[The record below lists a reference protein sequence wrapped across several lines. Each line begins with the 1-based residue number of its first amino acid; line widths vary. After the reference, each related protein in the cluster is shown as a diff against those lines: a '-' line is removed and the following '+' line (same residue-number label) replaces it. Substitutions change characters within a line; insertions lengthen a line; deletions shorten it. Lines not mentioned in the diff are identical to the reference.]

1 MTISN
6 TQYSIHNGL
15 APSLGHI
22 ITFVRALMIVDIDSH
37 INEPMEAFE
46 WFLEEPYKSRRPRLI
61 KDTFGLTRILLEGRL
76 YPEPRLKQAHSKK
89 VEGVN
94 LGGARPGATD
104 PKARVSDLDV
114 EGIDVQV
121 VIGSLG
127 LALSTLPDKNFAVA
141 MARACNDFYA
151 DFCGFAPDRL
161 KCMATLPLQDVN
173 ASVDEMKR
181 ATRELGHAGII
192 LPPNVNGKN
201 LDHQDFYPIYEVAE
215 RLNFPIGIHWGNG
228 AYLPAAGAERF
239 DTHFMAHAFGHTFEQ
254 MIALTC
260 LICGG
265 VIEQFPRLRFA
276 FLEAGCG
283 WLPYWIRR
291 LREHYERRSAEVPQ
305 MKKEPVE
312 YLLSGSCYLAVEP
325 DEVLLPAVIE
335 MFGDDFIL
343 FGSDYPHTDSKFPD
357 SVKFVRDRSDISDA
371 SKEKILG
378 NGASFLGFRAE

>member
-1 MTISN
+1 
-6 TQYSIHNGL
+6 
-15 APSLGHI
+15 
-22 ITFVRALMIVDIDSH
+22 MIVDIDAH

-46 WFLEEPYKSRRPRLI
+46 WFLEEPYQSRRPRLI
-61 KDTFGLTRILLEGRL
+61 KDTCGLTRILLEGRL
-76 YPEPRLKQAHSKK
+76 YPDPRLKQAHSKK
-89 VEGVN
+89 VEGPK
-94 LGGARPGATD
+94 LGGARPGAAD
-104 PKARVSDLDV
+104 PKARVRDLDI

-127 LALSTLPDKNFAVA
+127 LALSTLPDRDFAVA

-151 DFCGFAPDRL
+151 DFCGFAPNRL

-173 ASVDEMKR
+173 ASIAEMKR
-181 ATRELGHAGII
+181 AVRELGHVGII

-201 LDHQDFYPIYEVAE
+201 LDHQDFYPIYEAAE
-215 RLNFPIGIHWGNG
+215 QLNLPIGVHWGNG
-228 AYLPAAGAERF
+228 AYLPAAGLERF
-239 DTHFMAHAFGHTFEQ
+239 DTRFMAHAFGHTFEQ

-265 VIEQFPRLRFA
+265 IIEQFPRLRFA

-283 WLPYWIRR
+283 WLPYWMRR
-291 LREHYERRSAEVPQ
+291 LREGYERRSAEVPL

-312 YLLSGSCYLAVEP
+312 YLLSGSCYLATEP
-325 DEVLLPAVIE
+325 DEVLLPIVIK

-343 FGSDYPHTDSKFPD
+343 FGSDYPHTDGKFPY

-371 SKEKILG
+371 SKEKIFS
-378 NGASFLGFRAE
+378 NGASFLGLRGE